1 MISLSAVAREL
12 SRAGLSGEALVD
24 ALARIES
31 ESMRTADIR
40 SSGAIRQARYRAKK
54 GASLVTLR
62 DADDVTGDAKR
73 NGSDGCD
80 VTGDATPRAPV
91 NGSSTTSEN
100 TRVISKK
107 ENPPK
112 GGQKKGA
119 SREDFE
125 RFKAVY
131 PRRKGSNPTEPAW
144 QKFDAAVRSGEDP
157 EAIIAAAQRYG
168 AEEASLGHAG
178 TPFVKQMQ
186 VWLNQKCWRD
196 YPEPSVVE
204 QLAVCPGTVRIKR
217 TDQRWEFFAAR
228 YRRDHQGRA
237 PPVTD
242 ESWYFPEEWLREVE
256 AGTAA

>member
-1 MISLSAVAREL
+1 MSISSEILRRLSALEM
-12 SRAGLSGEALVD
+12 SREALGEVLSIIADIQAADEARKGKDRERKRLSKEIPRNVQGNGVEIPAD
-24 ALARIES
+24 ALS
-31 ESMRTADIR
+31 P
-40 SSGAIRQARYRAKK
+40 KK
-54 GASLVTLR
+54 
-62 DADDVTGDAKR
+62 
-73 NGSDGCD
+73 
-80 VTGDATPRAPV
+80 APPDPLK
-91 NGSSTTSEN
+91 EEPLFQ
-100 TRVISKK
+100 K

-144 QKFDAAVRSGEDP
+144 QKFDAAVRSGEVP

-204 QLAVCPGTVRIKR
+204 QFAVCPGTVRIKR
-217 TDQRWEFFAAR
+217 TDHRWEFFAAR